1 MDLFVCCN
9 IKAMLLFQT
18 KAQDTTVQVKLEN
31 FELLQPALIE
41 DLLCQTSGSQ
51 GSNNIIA
58 KR

>member
-1 MDLFVCCN
+1 
-9 IKAMLLFQT
+9 MLLFQT